1 MQFII
6 SVVLTVTGTA
16 FVLIAGLGV
25 IRMPDLFTR
34 MSATTKAVT
43 LGVGLLLAAAA
54 LHFGEIGVTTRAIAT
69 VVFLLLTVPVAAH
82 LIGRAAYSSGTPL
95 WEGTVFDDLS
105 KVVPKQGKQEQPPLD
120 TEAEL

>member
-105 KVVPKQGKQEQPPLD
+105 KVVPKQEKQEQPPLD

>member
-105 KVVPKQGKQEQPPLD
+105 KVVPKQEKQEQPPLD
-120 TEAEL
+120 TEVEL